1 MLFMLHGAVGH
12 FRDWHSFSNLLDGY
26 DSNAVDLYAKSDEGL
41 DSYAERLNSTASLG
55 DALIGYSMGGRLAL
69 HSLVHPSSKWSRA
82 VIISAHP
89 GLAEEKE
96 KSDRKSSDLRWVEL
110 LNTNFDLFLQKWAQ
124 QPVFGGH
131 EMSCD
136 KSRKSLSPENIQR
149 CFTSWSLG
157 GQRNLAP
164 ELENLQIPVLWI
176 TGEKDAKFTEIA
188 RKVTVRMP
196 DCRLEVIPGSGHRCP
211 WEQPELTASLIRSF
225 LSA

>member
-12 FRDWHSFSNLLDGY
+12 FSDWHFFSKLLDGY
-26 DSNAVDLYAKSDEGL
+26 DFNAVDLYAKSDEGF
-41 DSYAERLNSTASLG
+41 DSCAERLNSSASLG
-55 DALIGYSMGGRLAL
+55 DVLIGYSMGGRLAL

-89 GLAEEKE
+89 GLIEERK
-96 KSDRKSSDLRWVEL
+96 KSQRRDSDLRWVEL
-110 LNTNFDLFLQKWAQ
+110 LKADFDFFLQKWAQ

-131 EMSCD
+131 EMPLE
-136 KSRKSLSPENIQR
+136 KSRKSLSPEKIKR

-157 GQRNLAP
+157 NQRNLSI

-176 TGEKDAKFTEIA
+176 TGEKDTKFTEIA
-188 RKVTVRMP
+188 KKVTNRMP
-196 DCRLEVIPGSGHRCP
+196 DCHLEVIPESGHRCP
-211 WEQPELTASLIRSF
+211 WEQPELTASLIRGF

>member
-12 FRDWHSFSNLLDGY
+12 FRDWHSFSNFLDGY
-26 DSNAVDLYAKSDEGL
+26 DSNAVDLYAKSDEGF
-41 DSYAERLNSTASLG
+41 DSYAERLNSLASLG

-96 KSDRKSSDLRWVEL
+96 KSDRKSSDLRWAEL
-110 LNTNFDLFLQKWAQ
+110 LKTDFDLFLQKWAQ

-131 EMSCD
+131 EMPCE

-157 GQRNLAP
+157 NQRNLAP

-188 RKVTVRMP
+188 KKVTVRMP
-196 DCRLEVIPGSGHRCP
+196 DCRLEIIPGSGHRCL
-211 WEQPELTASLIRSF
+211 WEEPELTASLISGF